1 MKVKLLEILLVI
13 AAVVL
18 ASALVVFIAGGW
30 FLIWVDGC
38 VEMQIV
44 PFTCQFLP

>member
-1 MKVKLLEILLVI
+1 MKAKLLKISLVI
-13 AAVVL
+13 ATVVL
-18 ASALVVFIAGGW
+18 VAGCVVFIAGGW

-38 VEMQIV
+38 VEMQMV